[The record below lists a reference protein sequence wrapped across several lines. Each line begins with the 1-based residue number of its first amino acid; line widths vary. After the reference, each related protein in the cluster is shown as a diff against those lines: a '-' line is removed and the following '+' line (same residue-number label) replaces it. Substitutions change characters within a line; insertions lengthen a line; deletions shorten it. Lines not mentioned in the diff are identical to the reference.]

1 MNKIVLASDNPGK
14 IREFNELLA
23 PRGIQVVAQGSLGV
37 SPADEPFGTFLENC
51 LAKARNAARQT
62 GLPALADDSGIC
74 VDALDGAPGV
84 HSARFAGEPKS
95 DMRNN
100 ELLISRLK
108 GCGNRSAHYV
118 CVLVALKKSDDPDP
132 LVASGCWAGEIVDEP
147 RGSNGFGYDPYF
159 FLKSDG
165 KTAAELSDEEKNARS
180 HRGQAMRMMSALMKE
195 RWGW

>member
-95 DMRNN
+95 DRRNN
-100 ELLISRLK
+100 ELLISRLE
-108 GCGNRSAHYV
+108 GRGNRSAHYV
-118 CVLVALKKSDDPDP
+118 CVLVALKKPDDPDP

-159 FLKSDG
+159 FLKSEG